1 MTDSAPDTLVTD
13 DMIERKGVWGSE
25 RVSPPI
31 SESDIRKWA
40 IAVYWPE
47 TPPAIFWDADYAAG
61 TRWGSIIAPPD
72 FNPFAWPIVT
82 PKDRS
87 AKADKGP
94 KEKPKRRLRGM
105 NGGQVET
112 YGVPMRPGDV
122 ITMRNRL
129 RDWEERE
136 TRLGLTL
143 FSYSEMEWHNQDNEL
158 VKRRV
163 STGILY

>member
-13 DMIERKGVWGSE
+13 DMMERKGVWGSE

-47 TPPAIFWDADYAAG
+47 TPPAIFWDADYATG

-72 FNPFAWPIVT
+72 FNPFAWPVT
-82 PKDRS
+82 MPREKKADEKPKD
-87 AKADKGP
+87 
-94 KEKPKRRLRGM
+94 KPKRRLRGM

-129 RDWEERE
+129 RDWEERD

-143 FSYSEMEWHNQDNEL
+143 FSYSEMEWHNQDGEL

-163 STGILY
+163 STAILY